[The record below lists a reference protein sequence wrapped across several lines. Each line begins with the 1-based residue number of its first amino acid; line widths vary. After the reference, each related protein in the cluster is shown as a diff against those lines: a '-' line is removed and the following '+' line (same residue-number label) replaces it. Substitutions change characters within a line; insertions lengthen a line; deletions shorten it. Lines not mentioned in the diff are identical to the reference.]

1 MNKHQQVGYLNFFV
15 IKYASLNLTMV
26 FSLDYSNFST
36 MSDVK
41 TYQIASIDT
50 ADPQIKIVLSFEVT
64 RVPN

>member
-1 MNKHQQVGYLNFFV
+1 
-15 IKYASLNLTMV
+15 MV

-64 RVPN
+64 IVPNSSLVQRIFLSLTTNFSFYI

>member
-1 MNKHQQVGYLNFFV
+1 
-15 IKYASLNLTMV
+15 MV

-50 ADPQIKIVLSFEVT
+50 ADPQIKIVLSFEVIIEYQT
-64 RVPN
+64 HHEYNSYS